1 MVHEDFR
8 SGGWAIATLAIQSE
22 EHIAAK
28 PDRRRRMRTKMG
40 LHVRMEGGRGT
51 LQAFEDAGKTIDV

>member
-1 MVHEDFR
+1 
-8 SGGWAIATLAIQSE
+8 
-22 EHIAAK
+22 
-28 PDRRRRMRTKMG
+28 MRTKMG